1 MKNPKKARAPLPPRA
16 NARRTQKHSSNPIW
30 LEAINQTLS
39 DRGHDR
45 KLTTITKSLWDRH
58 IEPLIAA
65 LVEEGALATM
75 RKRKRVG
82 YQVIDPAAG
91 EMPDGW
97 VSFGIYSLADCRRV
111 INEDKDRWQLVS
123 IFEGDIEEPTFM

>member
-1 MKNPKKARAPLPPRA
+1 MKNQKKARAPIPSRA

-45 KLTTITKSLWDRH
+45 KLTTITKSVWDRH

-65 LVEEGALATM
+65 LEEGALATM

-82 YQVIDPAAG
+82 YQVIDPATD

-111 INEDKDRWQLVS
+111 IKEDKDRWKLVT